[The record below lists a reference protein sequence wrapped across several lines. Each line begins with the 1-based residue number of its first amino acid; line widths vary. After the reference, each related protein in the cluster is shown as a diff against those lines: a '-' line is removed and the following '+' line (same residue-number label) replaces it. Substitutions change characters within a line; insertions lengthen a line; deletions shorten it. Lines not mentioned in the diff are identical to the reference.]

1 MNLIQMLGLVLI
13 AAVAGALAVLQW
25 QAWTKRRRWR
35 RNWSR
40 LQARQEGE
48 L

>member
-13 AAVAGALAVLQW
+13 AAAAGALAVLQW
-25 QAWTKRRRWR
+25 QAWTKQRWR

-40 LQARQEGE
+40 LVERQEGE

>member
-13 AAVAGALAVLQW
+13 AAAAGALSVLQW
-25 QAWTKRRRWR
+25 QAWTKRRWR
-35 RNWSR
+35 RNWHR